1 MPFGF
6 HGLDLVVILVIALLI
21 FGPKKLP
28 EMGASIGKSI
38 KEFQKGMKEVTG
50 HKNDDDDDDDEVEA
64 KPVSSKDMKK
74 LKGKVS
80 SEPAPK
86 SSVSEMSSPAESWE
100 STKPEQPVEHVSPEV
115 PAEVTE
121 TPIK

>member
-74 LKGKVS
+74 LKGNVS

-86 SSVSEMSSPAESWE
+86 SGVSEMSSP
-100 STKPEQPVEHVSPEV
+100 TEHVSPEV

-121 TPIK
+121 TQVK